1 MYPEDLRYSKEHEW
15 ISGDGDV
22 RAIGIT
28 HHAQVELGDIVYV
41 ELPEVGSVIEA
52 DGPLGTVE
60 SVKAVSELFCPV
72 TGEIVEINIELKERP
87 ETINQDPYKKG
98 WIVKLKLSKPSEVE
112 GLMTAADYRK
122 YLSENRD

>member
-1 MYPEDLRYSKEHEW
+1 M
-15 ISGDGDV
+15 
-22 RAIGIT
+22 
-28 HHAQVELGDIVYV
+28 
-41 ELPEVGSVIEA
+41 
-52 DGPLGTVE
+52 
-60 SVKAVSELFCPV
+60 KAVSELFCPV

-112 GLMTAADYRK
+112 RLMTAADYRQ